1 MSIDL
6 VTVHIKHTR
15 SAPTNK
21 SQNRGL
27 SLTLHKRML
36 HFSNHNWGN
45 HQQLLACLLHVLGSG
60 IWECSCFILATG
72 QPELSPPLKALR
84 GLFGS
89 SLSQTV
95 FPSSAPK
102 LGMMTRR
109 EASVTQQYF
118 VITQQQALNPFS
130 ELERNWVCSV
140 GLETGPGRPSAT
152 KACYTVIHPICVLSS
167 VTSHVSPPSLRSS
180 SSHSSLS
187 LDAASVSWC
196 HV

>member
-6 VTVHIKHTR
+6 VTIHIKHTR

-36 HFSNHNWGN
+36 HVSNHNWGN

-60 IWECSCFILATG
+60 IWECSCFILATA

-89 SLSQTV
+89 SLSQMYFPLQLNTWDDDEVWSISDTTV
-95 FPSSAPK
+95 FCHH
-102 LGMMTRR
+102 T
-109 EASVTQQYF
+109 
-118 VITQQQALNPFS
+118 
-130 ELERNWVCSV
+130 
-140 GLETGPGRPSAT
+140 
-152 KACYTVIHPICVLSS
+152 
-167 VTSHVSPPSLRSS
+167 
-180 SSHSSLS
+180 
-187 LDAASVSWC
+187 AASTEPVFWTGEKLSVLC
-196 HV
+196 GAGDRPRQA